1 MKPGYKQT
9 EIGVIPEDWE
19 MISLGE
25 IASVKTGPFGSAL
38 HAEDYVQSGTPII
51 TVEHLGES
59 CISRQN
65 LPLVSDEDK
74 KRLSAYALH
83 TGDIVF
89 SRVGSVD
96 RNAYVTEA
104 EDGWLFS
111 GRLLRIRVS
120 DTRCIS
126 KYLSFFFKDTR
137 IKSKVREIAVG
148 QTMPSLNTKLLSS
161 FSVCLP
167 QLSDQRRISE
177 ALSDMDELIF
187 SLEKLIEKKKA
198 IKQGAMQELLTGK
211 RRLPGFSGEWK
222 TSPLITLCDSITD
235 GSHESPLE
243 TDCGYYMPS
252 VKDMT
257 DCGFNYSACKQ
268 ISKLDYEKLVR
279 NGCQPVVGDVLIAKD
294 GSILKHAFVYEQSVP
309 TVILSSIAIIRPNKA
324 IIDSQYLAQYFRQKS
339 FVENVILNYKSGT
352 GVPRIV
358 LNNFKIIEIFH
369 PISVKEQIAISETL
383 GYIDVDIEMQEKKV
397 EKARQIKQ
405 GMLQQLLTGKIR
417 LA

>member
-19 MISLGE
+19 IRFL
-25 IASVKTGPFGSAL
+25 PFFGDVVSG
-38 HAEDYVQSGTPII
+38 GTPSTNI
-51 TVEHLGES
+51 
-59 CISRQN
+59 
-65 LPLVSDEDK
+65 
-74 KRLSAYALH
+74 SAYWN
-83 TGDIVF
+83 GDIAWCTP
-89 SRVGSVD
+89 SDITSTAGIRIIETEKRITEQGLSKSAAILLPPGS
-96 RNAYVTEA
+96 
-104 EDGWLFS
+104 
-111 GRLLRIRVS
+111 LLLC
-120 DTRCIS
+120 TRATIGDAKINSVPMATNQGFKNVVPKNCNIFFLYYLLQTKKKEMLEKAIGSTFLEIS
-126 KYLSFFFKDTR
+126 KS
-137 IKSKVREIAVG
+137 
-148 QTMPSLNTKLLSS
+148 SLCSIPLQY
-161 FSVCLP
+161 P
-167 QLSDQRRISE
+167 QLPEQDRIAE
-177 ALSDMDELIF
+177 ALSDMDELIA
-187 SLEKLIEKKKA
+187 SLEKLIAKKKA

-405 GMLQQLLTGKIR
+405 GMMQQLLTGKIR
-417 LA
+417 I

>member
-1 MKPGYKQT
+1 MTEGYKQT
-9 EIGVIPEDWE
+9 EIGMIPEDWE
-19 MISLGE
+19 VKSLKD
-25 IASVKTGPFGSAL
+25 IAPLQRGFDLPYSQMKEGKYPVVFSNGIGAYHERYMVNGPGVITGRSGTIGNVHFVPQNYWPHNTSLWVTDFRGNDEKYVYYLFQTIPWELYNSGSGVPTLNRNDVHDTL
-38 HAEDYVQSGTPII
+38 HAVP
-51 TVEHLGES
+51 
-59 CISRQN
+59 
-65 LPLVSDEDK
+65 PP
-74 KRLSAYALH
+74 
-83 TGDIVF
+83 
-89 SRVGSVD
+89 
-96 RNAYVTEA
+96 TE
-104 EDGWLFS
+104 
-111 GRLLRIRVS
+111 
-120 DTRCIS
+120 
-126 KYLSFFFKDTR
+126 
-137 IKSKVREIAVG
+137 
-148 QTMPSLNTKLLSS
+148 
-161 FSVCLP
+161 
-167 QLSDQRRISE
+167 QRRIAE
-177 ALSDMDELIF
+177 ALSDVDELIT
-187 SLEKLIEKKKA
+187 SLEKLIAKKKA

-222 TSPLITLCDSITD
+222 TSSLITLCDSITD

-309 TVILSSIAIIRPNKA
+309 TVILSSITIIRPNKA

-405 GMLQQLLTGKIR
+405 GMMQQLLTGKIR
-417 LA
+417 I

>member
-1 MKPGYKQT
+1 
-9 EIGVIPEDWE
+9 
-19 MISLGE
+19 
-25 IASVKTGPFGSAL
+25 
-38 HAEDYVQSGTPII
+38 
-51 TVEHLGES
+51 
-59 CISRQN
+59 
-65 LPLVSDEDK
+65 
-74 KRLSAYALH
+74 
-83 TGDIVF
+83 
-89 SRVGSVD
+89 
-96 RNAYVTEA
+96 
-104 EDGWLFS
+104 
-111 GRLLRIRVS
+111 
-120 DTRCIS
+120 
-126 KYLSFFFKDTR
+126 
-137 IKSKVREIAVG
+137 
-148 QTMPSLNTKLLSS
+148 
-161 FSVCLP
+161 
-167 QLSDQRRISE
+167 
-177 ALSDMDELIF
+177 
-187 SLEKLIEKKKA
+187 
-198 IKQGAMQELLTGK
+198 
-211 RRLPGFSGEWK
+211 
-222 TSPLITLCDSITD
+222 
-235 GSHESPLE
+235 
-243 TDCGYYMPS
+243 MPS

-405 GMLQQLLTGKIR
+405 GMMQQLLTGRIR
-417 LA
+417 I